1 MTRLTPSQPACN
13 FAPGTETS
21 TAIPQREWPFCLAG
35 NAQSTVSAICVPA
48 DKNSSDVVRHAYE
61 RYNLSLGLGLSEVAG
76 KVFRIGHLG
85 DLNELM
91 ILSALAGTEMA
102 LRDSGIEVVP
112 GSGVGAA
119 SEYLRTSA
127 R

>member
-1 MTRLTPSQPACN
+1 M
-13 FAPGTETS
+13 
-21 TAIPQREWPFCLAG
+21 
-35 NAQSTVSAICVPA
+35 A
-48 DKNSSDVVRHAYE
+48 D
-61 RYNLSLGLGLSEVAG
+61 VAG

-102 LRDSGIEVVP
+102 LRDSAIDVVP

-119 SEYLRTSA
+119 SEFLRQGATA

>member
-1 MTRLTPSQPACN
+1 MPQVYARHARYAGAVRAAAQAWKLDLCAKDPS
-13 FAPGTETS
+13 TYS
-21 TAIPQREWPFCLAG
+21 D
-35 NAQSTVSAICVPA
+35 TVSAICVPS
-48 DKNSSDVVRHAYE
+48 DIDSGQIVKNAYQN
-61 RYNLSLGLGLSEVAG
+61 YNLSLGGGLTEVAG

-102 LRDSGIEVVP
+102 LCDSGVDIEL

-119 SEYLRTSA
+119 AAILRVGQSSS
-127 R
+127 